1 MNTITRIDN
10 THFVITTATGEK
22 IEATLWFEKKSG
34 EHHIKLP
41 VPNSTGRQFI
51 RLKKFLAGETTFE
64 NKTTAPRVLGSG
76 AGRTASA
83 NWTEHMTPEEAA
95 EADEARATL
104 ERIKQAVTARLNPP
118 KGTKEWYELEIAKH
132 QAALAA
138 ALEALKSHS
147 GTQE

>member
-1 MNTITRIDN
+1 MNTITRIDD
-10 THFVITTATGEK
+10 THFVITTDAGEEIK
-22 IEATLWFEKKSG
+22 ATLIHEKKTG
-34 EHHIKLP
+34 KDHIKLP
-41 VPNSTGRQFI
+41 VPNATGRQFI
-51 RLKKFLAGETTFE
+51 RLSRFLAGETTFE
-64 NKTTAPRVLGSG
+64 SKTTAPRVLGSG

-132 QAALAA
+132 QAAL
-138 ALEALKSHS
+138 EALKSHS